1 MCEDAPKQPNRIRK
15 RQPGILAFTLFTR
28 QKRAFAAA
36 SIDLFKFDSQR
47 RSPNMGFHFTACR
60 RFTIGQKFIEC
71 ETRGEYNAGTKEK
84 SFRKAKDFPNFFLSP

>member
-1 MCEDAPKQPNRIRK
+1 
-15 RQPGILAFTLFTR
+15 
-28 QKRAFAAA
+28 
-36 SIDLFKFDSQR
+36 
-47 RSPNMGFHFTACR
+47 MGFHFTACR